1 VQCRDDWSQV
11 LTGPFRAASWLAV
24 TMSGLNAGILLIDGL
39 MHSERLSSQYLIVT
53 IVAALMFGA
62 VGAAIFGLH
71 WSLDRIRRR
80 STGGADRIAVT
91 ELATPWAVVHL
102 VLGLLLAVTL
112 VLMAGAS
119 IGMIGGLGQGYTIF
133 G

>member
-1 VQCRDDWSQV
+1 M
-11 LTGPFRAASWLAV
+11 LTGFFRAASWLAV
-24 TMSGLNAGILLIDGL
+24 ALSGLNVGILLLDGL
-39 MHSERLSSQYLIVT
+39 MHSGRLSTQYLIVT

-71 WSLDRIRRR
+71 WGLDRIRRQ
-80 STGGADRIAVT
+80 STGGADRIAVP

-102 VLGLLLAVTL
+102 VLGLLLAVTI

-119 IGMIGGLGQGYTIF
+119 VGMIGRLGQGYTIF

>member
-1 VQCRDDWSQV
+1 V
-11 LTGPFRAASWLAV
+11 LTGFFRAASWLAV
-24 TMSGLNAGILLIDGL
+24 ALSGLNAGILLLDGL
-39 MHSERLSSQYLIVT
+39 MHSGRLSTQYLIVT

-62 VGAAIFGLH
+62 VGVAIFGLH
-71 WSLDRIRRR
+71 WGLDRIRRQ
-80 STGGADRIAVT
+80 STGGADRIAVP

-102 VLGLLLAVTL
+102 VLGLLLAVTI

-119 IGMIGGLGQGYTIF
+119 VGMIGRLGQGYTIF